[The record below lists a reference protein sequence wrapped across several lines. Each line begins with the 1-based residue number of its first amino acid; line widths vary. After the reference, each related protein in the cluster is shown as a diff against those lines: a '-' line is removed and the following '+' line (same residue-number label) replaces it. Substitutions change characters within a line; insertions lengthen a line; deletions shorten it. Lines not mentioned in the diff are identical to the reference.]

1 MKKEELIL
9 ILQSQ
14 LNDKKIEL
22 TSKIQELE
30 NEYNIQ
36 TYINDLL
43 LIARKDIHLL
53 AEYISKLQD
62 PELFIFKA
70 LVSNFIRSE
79 EEFNNILVESKNL
92 FIMKKHNFD
101 ILGVPQYTKSKI
113 AIENLIK
120 MGYDKMYLECAG
132 HYISYQGKLRGIE
145 NPLQDNDFYQEW
157 AGPFYNSAMHFVNYL
172 ENTYTDEILSQEQVI
187 NLDLNKM
194 LEGANDATLDLFN
207 KSNESSISNSY
218 NFLFISAIKSS
229 GVISTPGLLPFNC
242 S

>member
-14 LNDKKIEL
+14 LEEKKIEL

-62 PELFIFKA
+62 PELFLFKA

-79 EEFNNILVESKNL
+79 EEFNSILVESKNL
-92 FIMKKHNFD
+92 YIMKKHNFD

-113 AIENLIK
+113 AIENLVRRLNQYNLVRDFKYININYIEELK
-120 MGYDKMYLECAG
+120 EYLNRVEETLK
-132 HYISYQGKLRGIE
+132 YFDNGKLISQIKDIKEIE
-145 NPLQDNDFYQEW
+145 YIIEK
-157 AGPFYNSAMHFVNYL
+157 S
-172 ENTYTDEILSQEQVI
+172 
-187 NLDLNKM
+187 NLDEETKTAIVYVILDINNNFYKE
-194 LEGANDATLDLFN
+194 EGEEYAT
-207 KSNESSISNSY
+207 ETI
-218 NFLFISAIKSS
+218 
-229 GVISTPGLLPFNC
+229 
-242 S
+242 

>member
-14 LNDKKIEL
+14 LDDKKIEL

-62 PELFIFKA
+62 PELFLFKA

-79 EEFNNILVESKNL
+79 EEFNSILVESKNL

-113 AIENLIK
+113 AIENLVRRLNQYNLVRDFKYININYIEELK
-120 MGYDKMYLECAG
+120 EYLKRVEETLK
-132 HYISYQGKLRGIE
+132 YFDNGKLISQIKDIKEIE
-145 NPLQDNDFYQEW
+145 YIIEK
-157 AGPFYNSAMHFVNYL
+157 S
-172 ENTYTDEILSQEQVI
+172 
-187 NLDLNKM
+187 NLDEETKTAIVYVILDINNNFYKE
-194 LEGANDATLDLFN
+194 EGEEYAT
-207 KSNESSISNSY
+207 ETI
-218 NFLFISAIKSS
+218 
-229 GVISTPGLLPFNC
+229 
-242 S
+242 

>member
-14 LNDKKIEL
+14 LDDKKIEL

-62 PELFIFKA
+62 PELFLFKA

-79 EEFNNILVESKNL
+79 EEFNSILVESKNL

-113 AIENLIK
+113 IIENLVRRLNQYNLVRDFKYININYIEELK
-120 MGYDKMYLECAG
+120 EYLKRVEETLK
-132 HYISYQGKLRGIE
+132 YFDNGKLISQIKDIKEIE
-145 NPLQDNDFYQEW
+145 YIIEK
-157 AGPFYNSAMHFVNYL
+157 S
-172 ENTYTDEILSQEQVI
+172 
-187 NLDLNKM
+187 NLDEETKTAIVYVILDINNNFYKE
-194 LEGANDATLDLFN
+194 EGEEYAT
-207 KSNESSISNSY
+207 ETI
-218 NFLFISAIKSS
+218 
-229 GVISTPGLLPFNC
+229 
-242 S
+242 

>member
-9 ILQSQ
+9 ILESQ
-14 LNDKKIEL
+14 LDDKKIEL

-62 PELFIFKA
+62 PELFLFKA

-79 EEFNNILVESKNL
+79 EDFNNILVESKNL
-92 FIMKKHNFD
+92 YIMKKHNFD

-113 AIENLIK
+113 AIENLVRRLNQYNLVRDFKYININYIEELK
-120 MGYDKMYLECAG
+120 EYLNRVEETLK
-132 HYISYQGKLRGIE
+132 YFDNGKLISQIKDIKEIE
-145 NPLQDNDFYQEW
+145 YIIEK
-157 AGPFYNSAMHFVNYL
+157 S
-172 ENTYTDEILSQEQVI
+172 
-187 NLDLNKM
+187 NLDEETKTAIVYVILDINNNFYKE
-194 LEGANDATLDLFN
+194 EGEEYAT
-207 KSNESSISNSY
+207 ETI
-218 NFLFISAIKSS
+218 
-229 GVISTPGLLPFNC
+229 
-242 S
+242 

>member
-9 ILQSQ
+9 ILESQ
-14 LNDKKIEL
+14 LDDKKIEL

-36 TYINDLL
+36 TYINDLI

-101 ILGVPQYTKSKI
+101 ILGVPQYTKSKLI
-113 AIENLIK
+113 IENLDRRLNQYNLVRDFKYININYIDELK
-120 MGYDKMYLECAG
+120 EYLKRVEEVLK
-132 HYISYQGKLRGIE
+132 YFDNGKLISQINDIKEIE
-145 NPLQDNDFYQEW
+145 YIIE
-157 AGPFYNSAMHFVNYL
+157 
-172 ENTYTDEILSQEQVI
+172 
-187 NLDLNKM
+187 
-194 LEGANDATLDLFN
+194 
-207 KSNESSISNSY
+207 KSNLEEDIKTAIVYAILDINN
-218 NFLFISAIKSS
+218 NFYKEEGEEYATETI
-229 GVISTPGLLPFNC
+229 
-242 S
+242 

>member
-14 LNDKKIEL
+14 LEEKKIEL

-62 PELFIFKA
+62 PELFLFKA

-92 FIMKKHNFD
+92 YIMKKHNFD

-113 AIENLIK
+113 AIENLVRRLNQYNLVRDFKYININYIEELK
-120 MGYDKMYLECAG
+120 EYLKRVEETLK
-132 HYISYQGKLRGIE
+132 YFDNGKLISQIKDIKEIE
-145 NPLQDNDFYQEW
+145 YIIEK
-157 AGPFYNSAMHFVNYL
+157 S
-172 ENTYTDEILSQEQVI
+172 
-187 NLDLNKM
+187 NLDEETKTAIVYVILDINNNFYKE
-194 LEGANDATLDLFN
+194 EGEEYAT
-207 KSNESSISNSY
+207 ETI
-218 NFLFISAIKSS
+218 
-229 GVISTPGLLPFNC
+229 
-242 S
+242 

>member
-1 MKKEELIL
+1 MKKDELIL

-14 LNDKKIEL
+14 LDDKKLEL

-79 EEFNNILVESKNL
+79 DEFNNILLESKNL

-113 AIENLIK
+113 VIENLVRRLNQYNLIRDFK
-120 MGYDKMYLECAG
+120 YININYIEELKEYLKRVEEALK
-132 HYISYQGKLRGIE
+132 YFNNGKLISQIKDIKEIE
-145 NPLQDNDFYQEW
+145 YIIEK
-157 AGPFYNSAMHFVNYL
+157 S
-172 ENTYTDEILSQEQVI
+172 
-187 NLDLNKM
+187 NLDEDTKTAIVYAILDINNNFYKE
-194 LEGANDATLDLFN
+194 EGEEYAT
-207 KSNESSISNSY
+207 ETI
-218 NFLFISAIKSS
+218 
-229 GVISTPGLLPFNC
+229 
-242 S
+242 

>member
-14 LNDKKIEL
+14 LEDKKIEL

-62 PELFIFKA
+62 PELFLFKA

-79 EEFNNILVESKNL
+79 EEFNSILVESKNL

-113 AIENLIK
+113 AIENLVRRLNQYNLVRDFKYININYIEELK
-120 MGYDKMYLECAG
+120 EYLKRVEETLK
-132 HYISYQGKLRGIE
+132 YFDNGKLISQIKDIKEIE
-145 NPLQDNDFYQEW
+145 YIIEK
-157 AGPFYNSAMHFVNYL
+157 S
-172 ENTYTDEILSQEQVI
+172 
-187 NLDLNKM
+187 NLDEETKTAIVYVILDINNNFYKE
-194 LEGANDATLDLFN
+194 EGEEYAT
-207 KSNESSISNSY
+207 ETI
-218 NFLFISAIKSS
+218 
-229 GVISTPGLLPFNC
+229 
-242 S
+242 

>member
-14 LNDKKIEL
+14 LDDKKLEL

-79 EEFNNILVESKNL
+79 DEFNNILLESKNL

-113 AIENLIK
+113 VIENLVRRLNQYNLVRDFKYININYIEELK
-120 MGYDKMYLECAG
+120 EYLKRVEEALK
-132 HYISYQGKLRGIE
+132 YFNNGKLISQIKDIKEIE
-145 NPLQDNDFYQEW
+145 YIIEK
-157 AGPFYNSAMHFVNYL
+157 S
-172 ENTYTDEILSQEQVI
+172 
-187 NLDLNKM
+187 NLDEETKTAIVYAILDINNNFYKE
-194 LEGANDATLDLFN
+194 EGEEYAT
-207 KSNESSISNSY
+207 ETI
-218 NFLFISAIKSS
+218 
-229 GVISTPGLLPFNC
+229 
-242 S
+242 

>member
-9 ILQSQ
+9 ILESQ
-14 LNDKKIEL
+14 LDDKKIEL

-36 TYINDLL
+36 TYINDLV

-62 PELFIFKA
+62 PKLFIFKA

-113 AIENLIK
+113 AIENLVRRLNQYNLVRDFKYININYIEELK
-120 MGYDKMYLECAG
+120 EYLKRVEEALK
-132 HYISYQGKLRGIE
+132 YFDNGKLVSQIKDIKEIE
-145 NPLQDNDFYQEW
+145 YIIEKSALDDEIKTAIVYAILDINNDFYKE
-157 AGPFYNSAMHFVNYL
+157 
-172 ENTYTDEILSQEQVI
+172 
-187 NLDLNKM
+187 
-194 LEGANDATLDLFN
+194 EGEEYAT
-207 KSNESSISNSY
+207 ETI
-218 NFLFISAIKSS
+218 
-229 GVISTPGLLPFNC
+229 
-242 S
+242 

>member
-14 LNDKKIEL
+14 LEEKKIEL

-62 PELFIFKA
+62 PELFLFKA

-79 EEFNNILVESKNL
+79 EEFNSILVESKNL

-113 AIENLIK
+113 AIENLVRRLNQYNLVRDFKYININYIEELK
-120 MGYDKMYLECAG
+120 EYLKRVEETLK
-132 HYISYQGKLRGIE
+132 YFDNGKLISQIKDIKEIE
-145 NPLQDNDFYQEW
+145 YIIEK
-157 AGPFYNSAMHFVNYL
+157 S
-172 ENTYTDEILSQEQVI
+172 
-187 NLDLNKM
+187 NLDEETKTAIVYVILDINNNFYKE
-194 LEGANDATLDLFN
+194 EGEEYAT
-207 KSNESSISNSY
+207 ETI
-218 NFLFISAIKSS
+218 
-229 GVISTPGLLPFNC
+229 
-242 S
+242 

>member
-9 ILQSQ
+9 ILESQ
-14 LNDKKIEL
+14 LDDKKIEL

-43 LIARKDIHLL
+43 LISRKDIHLL

-79 EEFNNILVESKNL
+79 DDFNNILVESKNL

-113 AIENLIK
+113 AIENLVRRLNQYNLVRDFKYININYIEELK
-120 MGYDKMYLECAG
+120 EYLKRVEETLK
-132 HYISYQGKLRGIE
+132 YFDNGKLISQIKDIKEIE
-145 NPLQDNDFYQEW
+145 YIIEK
-157 AGPFYNSAMHFVNYL
+157 S
-172 ENTYTDEILSQEQVI
+172 
-187 NLDLNKM
+187 NLDEETKTAIVYVILDINNNFYKE
-194 LEGANDATLDLFN
+194 EGEEYAT
-207 KSNESSISNSY
+207 ETI
-218 NFLFISAIKSS
+218 
-229 GVISTPGLLPFNC
+229 
-242 S
+242 

>member
-14 LNDKKIEL
+14 LEDKKIEL

-62 PELFIFKA
+62 PELFLFKA

-79 EEFNNILVESKNL
+79 EEFNSILVESKNL
-92 FIMKKHNFD
+92 YIMKKHNFD

-113 AIENLIK
+113 IIENLVRRLNQYNLVRDFKYININYIEELK
-120 MGYDKMYLECAG
+120 EYLKRVEETLK
-132 HYISYQGKLRGIE
+132 YFDNGKLISQIKDIKEIE
-145 NPLQDNDFYQEW
+145 YIIEK
-157 AGPFYNSAMHFVNYL
+157 S
-172 ENTYTDEILSQEQVI
+172 
-187 NLDLNKM
+187 NLDEETKTAIVYVILDINNNFYKE
-194 LEGANDATLDLFN
+194 EGEEYAT
-207 KSNESSISNSY
+207 ETI
-218 NFLFISAIKSS
+218 
-229 GVISTPGLLPFNC
+229 
-242 S
+242 

>member
-14 LNDKKIEL
+14 LDDKKLEL

-79 EEFNNILVESKNL
+79 DEFNNILLESKNL

-113 AIENLIK
+113 VIENLVRRLNQYNLIRDFK
-120 MGYDKMYLECAG
+120 YININYIEELKEYLKRVEEVLK
-132 HYISYQGKLRGIE
+132 YFNNGKLISQIKDIKEIE
-145 NPLQDNDFYQEW
+145 YIIEK
-157 AGPFYNSAMHFVNYL
+157 S
-172 ENTYTDEILSQEQVI
+172 
-187 NLDLNKM
+187 NLDEETKTAIVYAILDINNNFYKE
-194 LEGANDATLDLFN
+194 EGEEYAT
-207 KSNESSISNSY
+207 ETI
-218 NFLFISAIKSS
+218 
-229 GVISTPGLLPFNC
+229 
-242 S
+242 

>member
-1 MKKEELIL
+1 MKKDELIL

-14 LNDKKIEL
+14 LDDKKLEL

-70 LVSNFIRSE
+70 LASNFIRSE
-79 EEFNNILVESKNL
+79 DEFNNILLESKNL

-113 AIENLIK
+113 VIENLVRRLNQYNLIRDFK
-120 MGYDKMYLECAG
+120 YININYIEELKEYLKRVEEVLK
-132 HYISYQGKLRGIE
+132 YFNNGKLISQIKDIKEIE
-145 NPLQDNDFYQEW
+145 YIIEK
-157 AGPFYNSAMHFVNYL
+157 S
-172 ENTYTDEILSQEQVI
+172 
-187 NLDLNKM
+187 NLDEETKTAIVYAILDINNNFYKE
-194 LEGANDATLDLFN
+194 EGEEYAT
-207 KSNESSISNSY
+207 ETI
-218 NFLFISAIKSS
+218 
-229 GVISTPGLLPFNC
+229 
-242 S
+242 

>member
-14 LNDKKIEL
+14 LEEKKIEL

-62 PELFIFKA
+62 PELFLFKA

-79 EEFNNILVESKNL
+79 EDFNNILVESKNL
-92 FIMKKHNFD
+92 YIMKKHNFD

-113 AIENLIK
+113 AIENLVRRLNQYNLVRDFKYININYIEELK
-120 MGYDKMYLECAG
+120 EYLNRVEETLK
-132 HYISYQGKLRGIE
+132 YFDNGKLISQIKDIKEIE
-145 NPLQDNDFYQEW
+145 YIIEK
-157 AGPFYNSAMHFVNYL
+157 S
-172 ENTYTDEILSQEQVI
+172 
-187 NLDLNKM
+187 NLDEETKTAIVYVILDINNNFYKE
-194 LEGANDATLDLFN
+194 EGEEYAT
-207 KSNESSISNSY
+207 ETI
-218 NFLFISAIKSS
+218 
-229 GVISTPGLLPFNC
+229 
-242 S
+242 

>member
-1 MKKEELIL
+1 MKKDELIL

-14 LNDKKIEL
+14 LDDKKLEL

-79 EEFNNILVESKNL
+79 DEFNNILLESKNL

-113 AIENLIK
+113 VIENLVRRLNQYNLIRDFK
-120 MGYDKMYLECAG
+120 YININYIEELKEYLKRVEEVLK
-132 HYISYQGKLRGIE
+132 YFNNGKLISQIKDIKEIE
-145 NPLQDNDFYQEW
+145 YIIEK
-157 AGPFYNSAMHFVNYL
+157 S
-172 ENTYTDEILSQEQVI
+172 
-187 NLDLNKM
+187 NLDEETKTAIVYAILDINNNFYKE
-194 LEGANDATLDLFN
+194 EGEEYAT
-207 KSNESSISNSY
+207 ETI
-218 NFLFISAIKSS
+218 
-229 GVISTPGLLPFNC
+229 
-242 S
+242 

>member
-14 LNDKKIEL
+14 LEEKKIEL

-62 PELFIFKA
+62 PELFLFKA

-92 FIMKKHNFD
+92 YIMKRHNFD
-101 ILGVPQYTKSKI
+101 ILGVPQYTKSKLI
-113 AIENLIK
+113 IENLDRRLNQYNLVRDFKYININYIDELK
-120 MGYDKMYLECAG
+120 EYLKRVEDVLKYFD
-132 HYISYQGKLRGIE
+132 HGKLISQIKDIKEIE
-145 NPLQDNDFYQEW
+145 YIIEK
-157 AGPFYNSAMHFVNYL
+157 S
-172 ENTYTDEILSQEQVI
+172 
-187 NLDLNKM
+187 NLDEDTKTAIVYAILDINNNFYKE
-194 LEGANDATLDLFN
+194 EGEEYAT
-207 KSNESSISNSY
+207 ETI
-218 NFLFISAIKSS
+218 
-229 GVISTPGLLPFNC
+229 
-242 S
+242 

>member
-14 LNDKKIEL
+14 LEDKKIEL

-62 PELFIFKA
+62 PELFLFKA

-92 FIMKKHNFD
+92 YIMKKHNFD

-113 AIENLIK
+113 AIENLVRRLNQYNLVRDFKYININYIEELK
-120 MGYDKMYLECAG
+120 EYLNRVEETLK
-132 HYISYQGKLRGIE
+132 YFDNGKLISQIKDIKEIE
-145 NPLQDNDFYQEW
+145 YIIEK
-157 AGPFYNSAMHFVNYL
+157 S
-172 ENTYTDEILSQEQVI
+172 
-187 NLDLNKM
+187 NLDEETKTAIVYVILDINNNFYKE
-194 LEGANDATLDLFN
+194 EGEEYAT
-207 KSNESSISNSY
+207 ETI
-218 NFLFISAIKSS
+218 
-229 GVISTPGLLPFNC
+229 
-242 S
+242 

>member
-14 LNDKKIEL
+14 LDDKKLEL

-79 EEFNNILVESKNL
+79 DEFNNILLESKNL

-113 AIENLIK
+113 VIENLVRRLNQYNLVRDFKYININYIEELK
-120 MGYDKMYLECAG
+120 EYLKRVEEALK
-132 HYISYQGKLRGIE
+132 YFNNGKLISQIKDIKEIE
-145 NPLQDNDFYQEW
+145 YIIEK
-157 AGPFYNSAMHFVNYL
+157 S
-172 ENTYTDEILSQEQVI
+172 
-187 NLDLNKM
+187 NLDEDTKTAIVYAILDINNNFYKE
-194 LEGANDATLDLFN
+194 EGEEYAT
-207 KSNESSISNSY
+207 ETI
-218 NFLFISAIKSS
+218 
-229 GVISTPGLLPFNC
+229 
-242 S
+242 

>member
-14 LNDKKIEL
+14 LDDKKIEL

-62 PELFIFKA
+62 PELFLFKA

-79 EEFNNILVESKNL
+79 EEFNSILVESKNL

-113 AIENLIK
+113 AIENLVRRLNQYNLVRDFKYININYIEELK
-120 MGYDKMYLECAG
+120 EYLNRVEETLK
-132 HYISYQGKLRGIE
+132 YFDNGKLISQIKDIKEIE
-145 NPLQDNDFYQEW
+145 YIIEK
-157 AGPFYNSAMHFVNYL
+157 S
-172 ENTYTDEILSQEQVI
+172 
-187 NLDLNKM
+187 NLDEETKTAIVYVILDINNNFYKE
-194 LEGANDATLDLFN
+194 EGEEYAT
-207 KSNESSISNSY
+207 ETI
-218 NFLFISAIKSS
+218 
-229 GVISTPGLLPFNC
+229 
-242 S
+242 

>member
-14 LNDKKIEL
+14 LEDKKIEL

-43 LIARKDIHLL
+43 LISRKDIHLL
-53 AEYISKLQD
+53 AEYIFKLQD
-62 PELFIFKA
+62 PELFLFKA

-79 EEFNNILVESKNL
+79 EEFNSILVESKNL

-113 AIENLIK
+113 AIENLVRRLNQYNLVRDFKYININYIEELK
-120 MGYDKMYLECAG
+120 EYLKRVEDVLKYFD
-132 HYISYQGKLRGIE
+132 HGKLISQIKDIKEIE
-145 NPLQDNDFYQEW
+145 YIIEK
-157 AGPFYNSAMHFVNYL
+157 S
-172 ENTYTDEILSQEQVI
+172 
-187 NLDLNKM
+187 NLDEETKTAIVYVILDINNNFYKE
-194 LEGANDATLDLFN
+194 EGEEYAT
-207 KSNESSISNSY
+207 ETI
-218 NFLFISAIKSS
+218 
-229 GVISTPGLLPFNC
+229 
-242 S
+242 

>member
-14 LNDKKIEL
+14 LEEKKIEL

-36 TYINDLL
+36 TYINDLI

-113 AIENLIK
+113 AIENLVRRLNQYNLVRDFKYININYIEELK
-120 MGYDKMYLECAG
+120 EYLKRVEETLK
-132 HYISYQGKLRGIE
+132 YFDNGKLISQIKDIKEIE
-145 NPLQDNDFYQEW
+145 YIIEK
-157 AGPFYNSAMHFVNYL
+157 S
-172 ENTYTDEILSQEQVI
+172 
-187 NLDLNKM
+187 NLDEETKTAIVYVILDINNNFYKE
-194 LEGANDATLDLFN
+194 EGEEYAT
-207 KSNESSISNSY
+207 ETI
-218 NFLFISAIKSS
+218 
-229 GVISTPGLLPFNC
+229 
-242 S
+242 

>member
-14 LNDKKIEL
+14 LDDKKLEL

-79 EEFNNILVESKNL
+79 DEFNNILLESKNL

-113 AIENLIK
+113 VIENLVRRLNQYNLVRDFKYININYIEELK
-120 MGYDKMYLECAG
+120 EYLKRVEEALKYFD
-132 HYISYQGKLRGIE
+132 HGKLISQIKDIKEIE
-145 NPLQDNDFYQEW
+145 YIIEK
-157 AGPFYNSAMHFVNYL
+157 S
-172 ENTYTDEILSQEQVI
+172 
-187 NLDLNKM
+187 NLDEETKTAIVYVILDINNNFYKE
-194 LEGANDATLDLFN
+194 EGEEYAT
-207 KSNESSISNSY
+207 ETI
-218 NFLFISAIKSS
+218 
-229 GVISTPGLLPFNC
+229 
-242 S
+242 

>member
-14 LNDKKIEL
+14 LEEKKIEL

-43 LIARKDIHLL
+43 LISRKDIHLL

-79 EEFNNILVESKNL
+79 DDFNNILVESKNL

-113 AIENLIK
+113 VIENLVRRLNQYNLIRDFK
-120 MGYDKMYLECAG
+120 YININYIEELKEYLKRVEEVLK
-132 HYISYQGKLRGIE
+132 YFNNGKLISQIKDIKEIE
-145 NPLQDNDFYQEW
+145 YIIEK
-157 AGPFYNSAMHFVNYL
+157 S
-172 ENTYTDEILSQEQVI
+172 
-187 NLDLNKM
+187 NLDEETKTAIVYAILDINNNFYKE
-194 LEGANDATLDLFN
+194 EGEEYAT
-207 KSNESSISNSY
+207 ETI
-218 NFLFISAIKSS
+218 
-229 GVISTPGLLPFNC
+229 
-242 S
+242 

>member
-14 LNDKKIEL
+14 LDDKKIEL

-79 EEFNNILVESKNL
+79 DEFNNILLESKNL

-113 AIENLIK
+113 VIENLVRRLNQYNLVRDFKYININYIEELK
-120 MGYDKMYLECAG
+120 EYLKRVEEALK
-132 HYISYQGKLRGIE
+132 YFNNGKLISQIKDIKEIE
-145 NPLQDNDFYQEW
+145 YIIEK
-157 AGPFYNSAMHFVNYL
+157 S
-172 ENTYTDEILSQEQVI
+172 
-187 NLDLNKM
+187 NLDEDTKTAIVYAILDINNNFYKE
-194 LEGANDATLDLFN
+194 EGEEYAT
-207 KSNESSISNSY
+207 ETI
-218 NFLFISAIKSS
+218 
-229 GVISTPGLLPFNC
+229 
-242 S
+242 